1 MKPQDK
7 LLKDYHL
14 YELDPGTFE
23 LIVLKVSSTLLGIGV
38 TGFSSG
44 PDGGRDGRFSG
55 TAIAYPSTVTPWSGT
70 WIIQAKHTESPI
82 STCSDHKFLA
92 SFETAEVPRIR
103 RLVAAGEAENYIL
116 FTNRRKS
123 GNAHAKLETL
133 LRAALGHEN
142 VGIVG
147 VEDISRYLDSLPDIV
162 KQHIPS
168 SHRGPLL
175 FSPQEL
181 AALIVAFADQAA
193 PSLTNT
199 ATTDFTY
206 LPLASKNL
214 LNNVSEELAD
224 SITDDSEPYFAKIE
238 EFLAKPQNEAL
249 RLSYQALANELKQKL
264 IAEEAT
270 QLGFA
275 TALADIYDVVTTRH
289 PDLSY
294 NRRLVTVFLHY
305 MYATC
310 DIGRKR

>member
-1 MKPQDK
+1 
-7 LLKDYHL
+7 LKDYHL
-14 YELDPGTFE
+14 HEIDPSTFE
-23 LIVLKVSSTLLGIGV
+23 LIVLKVSSKLLGIGV

-44 PDGGRDGRFSG
+44 PDGGRDGKFSG
-55 TAIAYPSTVTPWSGT
+55 TATAYPSTVSPWSGT

-82 STCSDHKFLA
+82 STCSDQKFLT
-92 SFETAEVPRIR
+92 SFETDEVPRIR
-103 RLVAAGEAENYIL
+103 KLVAAGEAENYIL

-123 GNAHAKLETL
+123 GNAHAKLETISK
-133 LRAALGHEN
+133 AALGHDK

-147 VEDISRYLDSLPDIV
+147 VEDISRYLDSLPDV
-162 KQHIPS
+162 VRQHIPS

-181 AALIVAFADQAA
+181 AALIVAFAAETS
-193 PSLTNT
+193 PYLTGS
-199 ATTDFTY
+199 ATDDFLY
-206 LPLASKNL
+206 VPLASKNQ
-214 LNNVSEELAD
+214 LNNVSEQLAD

-238 EFLAKPQNEAL
+238 EFLARPQNEAL

-264 IAEEAT
+264 IAEDAT
-270 QLGFA
+270 RLGFA
-275 TALADIYDVVTTRH
+275 TALADIYDIVTTRH
-289 PDLSY
+289 PNLSH